1 MCSPVREAPRSS
13 LFVEHVSRRWKNA
26 FLLSA
31 AMSLREPPESSGTEK
46 VKYDL
51 LVRIPIGCAVHI
63 LLLTDF
69 KDYEVDHE
77 VGRGGSSVVYS
88 ARCKSGRLRG
98 RIFAV
103 KQVRIHTILLY
114 SLALCSDV

>member
-1 MCSPVREAPRSS
+1 MHELREGPPFLFRFSVFFREGGGKDLLCSPVREAPRSS

-51 LVRIPIGCAVHI
+51 LVRISIGCAVHI

-69 KDYEVDHE
+69 Q
-77 VGRGGSSVVYS
+77 G
-88 ARCKSGRLRG
+88 LR
-98 RIFAV
+98 
-103 KQVRIHTILLY
+103 
-114 SLALCSDV
+114 S